1 MHRDS
6 FEIWQ
11 LRPDESTA
19 KLLFMNSGYL
29 AKKGLTVDFAN
40 YEQTYRAALRPSDT
54 LDRIYERFNVHRP
67 EDFHGQSLSVSDLI
81 VVRQS
86 AGTRVFFVDSFGF
99 KDVTHEAENR
109 EAILSAVRPSVRGR
123 LREAAKQERTQGRER
138 TQEKKRSGIEI

>member
-29 AKKGLTVDFAN
+29 AKNSLTVDFAN

-67 EDFHGQSLSVSDLI
+67 EDFHGHSLSVSDLI

-86 AGTRVFFVDSFGF
+86 AGVKVFFVDSFGF
-99 KDVTHEAENR
+99 KDVTQEAEHR
-109 EAILSAVRPSVRGR
+109 EAILTAVRPSVRER
-123 LREAAKQERTQGRER
+123 LRDAAKQERPQGRER
-138 TQEKKRSGIEI
+138 TREKKRSGIEI

>member
-19 KLLFMNSGYL
+19 RQLFMNSDYL
-29 AKKGLTVDFAN
+29 AKKGLAVDFAN

-67 EDFHGQSLSVSDLI
+67 EDFRGHSLSVSDLI

-86 AGTRVFFVDSFGF
+86 GGTRVFFVDSFGF
-99 KDVTHEAENR
+99 KDVTNEAQNR
-109 EAILSAVRPSVRGR
+109 EAIMNAIRPSVRGR
-123 LREAAKQERTQGRER
+123 LWEAAKQEKPEGQER